1 MIIKIHS
8 RGVGGGHGPVDYL
21 LGKNREREN
30 ARLDRGNPDQIIEL
44 IDSSPYAQK
53 YKSGVLSFAERDLE
67 EQQKQQ
73 IMDSF
78 EKTLIPGLDKDQ
90 YSILWVQHQDKE
102 RLELNFVVA
111 NVELHSG
118 KRLQPYYDPV
128 DRPRLNAWKDLINDH
143 YKLHDPND
151 PLNKRELCTTN
162 NLPRAK
168 IKACEAITNGLLN
181 VAERGELKSR
191 EDVVKTLEQAGFEI
205 ARSTKK
211 SISIKDPEGGQNI
224 RLKGAIYEQ
233 DFRFSKELR
242 ADIERASQEYRES
255 REQRVQEA
263 RATLDRLTE
272 RKRESNQQRYP
283 RTEQTPI
290 ADYVKDLEYRRYS
303 HHHDLSDCMGHF
315 GVSGLQNPKQ
325 PGRDCITGS
334 QNSFIE
340 EKRGQD
346 RATTV
351 HRPEEPQTPM
361 YFNEQGCRD
370 IWQWQSND
378 SNGLLDQIKQNLEQ
392 ADEYLSQISAN
403 DRQQVQNTRENLANE
418 RFRKGVDQ
426 STRADATRTQGRTN
440 SLASDVREYQRT
452 ESETQT
458 GFNQLC
464 TTADRNRA
472 DEKQSLE
479 QFNRTSQQ
487 LDQAITAA
495 RNATSEAQEVNKL
508 KNLSRS
514 YDLGR

>member
-21 LGKNREREN
+21 LGKDRERED

-67 EQQKQQ
+67 EHQKQQ

-78 EKTLIPGLDKDQ
+78 EKTLMPGLDKDQ

-118 KRLQPYYDPV
+118 KRLQPYYDKV
-128 DRPRLNAWKDLINDH
+128 DRPRLNAWKDLVNDH

-151 PLNKRELCTTN
+151 PLNKRELCTPN

-168 IKACEAITNGLLN
+168 IKACEAITSGLLG
-181 VAERGELKSR
+181 VAGRGELKSR
-191 EDVVKTLEQAGFEI
+191 DDVIKTLEQAGFEI
-205 ARSTKK
+205 ARTTKK
-211 SISIKDPEGGQNI
+211 SISIKDPDGGQNI

-272 RKRESNQQRYP
+272 RKRASNQNRYP
-283 RTEQTPI
+283 RTEQTHI
-290 ADYVKDLEYRRYS
+290 TDYVKNVGHRSPSDY
-303 HHHDLSDCMGHF
+303 HDPSRSMGGF

-325 PGRDCITGS
+325 PSGDRQTGS
-334 QNSFIE
+334 ENSPIE
-340 EKRGQD
+340 RERGKD

-351 HRPEEPQTPM
+351 HRQEEPQTPM
-361 YFNEQGCRD
+361 YSNQQGRRD

-378 SNGLLDQIKQNLEQ
+378 SNGVLSDDRIRTALD
-392 ADEYLSQISAN
+392 
-403 DRQQVQNTRENLANE
+403 R
-418 RFRKGVDQ
+418 
-426 STRADATRTQGRTN
+426 STGADATRTQGRTN

-452 ESETQT
+452 QPDTKTEFDQIF
-458 GFNQLC
+458 G
-464 TTADRNRA
+464 TTDRNREY
-472 DEKQSLE
+472 EKRSTE
-479 QFNRTSQQ
+479 QFNQTSQQ
-487 LDQAITAA
+487 LDRAIATA
-495 RNATSEAQEVNKL
+495 RNATQEAKEINA
-508 KNLSRS
+508 LSRGFS
-514 YDLGR
+514 R